1 MRLRF
6 RLTAFTII
14 ELVIVLLIIGV
25 SVDLL
30 TPVIGGLPLTRVAVS
45 AETVG
50 PGTVVERTPATTVPI
65 TTPIT
70 GIGVTLPGG
79 PTPITGTPI
88 TGTPVTGTP
97 IGTTPIAASRWVFQT
112 LEELADDRSAATD
125 WITASG
131 GVVYFKL
138 ADP

>member
-1 MRLRF
+1 MGHRPPSYR
-6 RLTAFTII
+6 
-14 ELVIVLLIIGV
+14 
-25 SVDLL
+25 S
-30 TPVIGGLPLTRVAVS
+30 PP
-45 AETVG
+45 
-50 PGTVVERTPATTVPI
+50 
-65 TTPIT
+65 PIT

-88 TGTPVTGTP
+88 
-97 IGTTPIAASRWVFQT
+97 AASRRVFQT
-112 LEELADDRSAATD
+112 LEDLADDGSAATG